1 MTREVQENDPC
12 IPTSPFLSS
21 SCIYTRWAFT
31 DFGII
36 GNTGSIRSEHEGG
49 ESEVKSEHT

>member
-1 MTREVQENDPC
+1 MILAYQHHLFSHRHASRE
-12 IPTSPFLSS
+12 
-21 SCIYTRWAFT
+21 YTRWAFL

-36 GNTGSIRSEHEGG
+36 SKKGSIHSEHEGG